1 MIKTAVI
8 GVGSMGRNHARIYAE
23 LDKSNFVAIAD
34 RNLDTAQKV
43 ARIYGVKAYADYREM
58 LSKEKPNIVSV
69 VVPTIAH
76 KEVACEVISR
86 GINLLVEKPIA
97 STIQE
102 GQQIM
107 GLAAEK
113 QVKLTVGHIERF
125 NSAVTELKK
134 RLNNGELG
142 RIFLIQARRLS
153 PFPIRIRDV
162 GVVNDLATHDL
173 DIMRYLIDSKITR
186 LYAEIQQKIHDQHE
200 DLISGLLRFENGVIG
215 VLDVNWLTPTKI
227 RELTVIGENGMFRVN
242 YLMQDL
248 YFHENA
254 YPLESW
260 GRPVGWGI
268 QEGNV
273 IKLKIEKEEPL
284 KVELRSFIESVST
297 DNPPAVSAE
306 DGLNALFLAEKLV
319 EAGRKNEIVKL

>member
-23 LDKSNFVAIAD
+23 LDKSDFVAIAD
-34 RNLDTAQKV
+34 RNWDVAQKV

-58 LSKEKPNIVSV
+58 LSKEKPDIVSV

-102 GQQIM
+102 GQQIID
-107 GLAAEK
+107 LATEK
-113 QVKLTVGHIERF
+113 KVKLTVGHIERF
-125 NSAVTELKK
+125 NSAVIELKK
-134 RLNNGELG
+134 RLDNGELG

-186 LYAEIQQKIHDQHE
+186 LYAEIQQKIHDQYE
-200 DLISGLLRFENGVIG
+200 DLISGVLRFENSVVG

-227 RELTVIGENGMFRVN
+227 RELTVIGENGMFHAN
-242 YLMQDL
+242 YLTQDL
-248 YFHENA
+248 YFYENE
-254 YPLESW
+254 YSQGDW
-260 GRPVGWGI
+260 GRPAIWGI

-297 DNPPAVSAE
+297 DNPPVVSAE